1 MSNRNILIYSFR
13 GTQGLGLDMR
23 QDPQDPIFGC
33 SILTPGHFAY
43 MWLNLNMSQTETCK
57 KNDEIATNNIEKT
70 SALSNWPQSW
80 DKWEMF
86 VCFGCFPIISG
97 ALSAHFVD
105 RKFGPFMAWEKSIL
119 WENCCDICTYLYI
132 YIQYQHI
139 GLKVYVSSN

>member
-1 MSNRNILIYSFR
+1 MSNRNILIHSFR

-57 KNDEIATNNIEKT
+57 NNDEIATKNVEKT

-86 VCFGCFPIISG
+86 VCFGCFPIVSG

-105 RKFGPFMAWEKSIL
+105 RKFGPFMAWKRKTAERNRYSGKTVA
-119 WENCCDICTYLYI
+119 TYVHIWHMWHIYI
-132 YIQYQHI
+132 YSI
-139 GLKVYVSSN
+139 NT